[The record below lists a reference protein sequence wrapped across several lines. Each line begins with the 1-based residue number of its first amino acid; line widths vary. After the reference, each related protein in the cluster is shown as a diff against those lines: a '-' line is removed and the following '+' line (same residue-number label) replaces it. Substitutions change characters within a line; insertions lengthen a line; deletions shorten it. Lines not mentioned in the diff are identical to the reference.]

1 MRNDN
6 IDFVYRNPRPLLTI
20 NNKGGASLGNCY
32 SASYYEVTSLH
43 PLSMEDLHRLRE
55 SGFLGYG
62 QEFRC
67 VQLLDNG
74 DTRVAVPA
82 RFNVGRYVVGYKE
95 GDDKLPKS
103 TDTKPSGTDLVP
115 CQMYDRYTYKHIEG
129 VAINPYSN
137 VPYAPNEQ
145 TYYVYACESR
155 VDSSD

>member
-1 MRNDN
+1 MRNDH
-6 IDFVYRNPRPLLTI
+6 IDFVYRNARPLLTI
-20 NNKGGASLGNCY
+20 ESKGGASLGNCY

-67 VQLLDNG
+67 VQIIDK

-82 RFNVGRYVVGYKE
+82 RFNVGKYVVGYRE

-103 TDTKPSGTDLVP
+103 SDVTPSGKDSVP
-115 CQMYDRYTYKHIEG
+115 CTMMDRHSRAVIEG
-129 VAINPYSN
+129 QAINPYSGL
-137 VPYAPNEQ
+137 PYQPTEMA
-145 TYYVYACESR
+145 YYTYACESR

>member
-1 MRNDN
+1 MSNDN

-20 NNKGGASLGNCY
+20 ESKGGASLGNCY

-67 VQLLDNG
+67 VQIIDK

-82 RFNVGRYVVGYKE
+82 RFNVGKYVSGYKPE
-95 GDDKLPKS
+95 DEQYPKRDS
-103 TDTKPSGTDLVP
+103 VKPSGQDDVP
-115 CQMYDRYTYKHIEG
+115 CQMYDRYTRQHIPGE
-129 VAINPYSN
+129 AINPYSGK
-137 VPYAPNEQ
+137 PYGS
-145 TYYVYACESR
+145 TKSSYYVYACESR